1 MSSSPKSAFPLHT
14 HRVSADID
22 VELPS
27 VEGLL
32 AGTLALMTGY
42 AQRAAGLRGQTEVDL
57 MAKKIA
63 SNLHFLKTHPY
74 LSQPFAAVLD
84 NLHALWMDL
93 SAQRLPAEPRSTS
106 TWHGV
111 AAAVQ

>member
-1 MSSSPKSAFPLHT
+1 MHSNT
-14 HRVSADID
+14 ETMQDMD

-42 AQRAAGLRGQTEVDL
+42 AQRSAGLRGQTEVDL

-63 SNLHFLKTHPY
+63 SNLHFLKTHPC
-74 LSQPFAAVLD
+74 LSLPFAAVLN
-84 NLHALWMDL
+84 NLHGLWMDL
-93 SAQRLPAEPRSTS
+93 SAQSMPTEPRSTS
-106 TWHGV
+106 SWHG
-111 AAAVQ
+111 APAAVQ